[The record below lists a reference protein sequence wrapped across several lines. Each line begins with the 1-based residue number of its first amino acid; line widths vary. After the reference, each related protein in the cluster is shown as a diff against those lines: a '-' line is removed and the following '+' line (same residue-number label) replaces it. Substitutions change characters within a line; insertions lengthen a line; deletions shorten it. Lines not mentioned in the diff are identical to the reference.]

1 MRGDDQQLQTGM
13 FSYVALEHRIPADH
27 PLRGVRKLV
36 DTVLAGMSKDFDGL
50 YAKVG
55 RPSIPPERLLRA
67 LLLQV
72 FIRCAA
78 SGCWWSSSTTTCF
91 SAGSWDWRST
101 MKCGTT
107 PCSAPNRDRLLNQDL
122 AQRFFARVKEQAAG
136 LMSHEHFTVDGTLI
150 EAWAGQKSFR
160 RKDEEDGPK
169 RAGDF
174 HGDSRRNHTH
184 ASRTDPGA
192 RLYKKSAKQEAK
204 LTFLGHTLWR
214 TGTQADGRAERD
226 AALLMLHQLTRG
238 RSGRITTGADKALT
252 RETSSAPC
260 GSWRDAACG
269 PTAERCDRRA
279 NEPAFGLRH

>member
-1 MRGDDQQLQTGM
+1 
-13 FSYVALEHRIPADH
+13 
-27 PLRGVRKLV
+27 
-36 DTVLAGMSKDFDGL
+36 
-50 YAKVG
+50 
-55 RPSIPPERLLRA
+55 
-67 LLLQV
+67 
-72 FIRCAA
+72 
-78 SGCWWSSSTTTCF
+78 
-91 SAGSWDWRST
+91 

-150 EAWAGQKSFR
+150 EAWARQKSFR

-204 LTFLGHTLWR
+204 LTFLGHTLC
-214 TGTQADGRAERD
+214 GEPERRRM
-226 AALLMLHQLTRG
+226 AGQ
-238 RSGRITTGADKALT
+238 
-252 RETSSAPC
+252 SAMRPY
-260 GSWRDAACG
+260 
-269 PTAERCDRRA
+269 
-279 NEPAFGLRH
+279 